1 MLMDVDRKST
11 RPEIALVEPVGADQS
26 SCSRS
31 AIVIAVS
38 RIPSRK
44 TAIIMAE
51 DLGLCLTLMSWLC
64 WVDVSHVSNKLGK
77 LKPFF

>member
-1 MLMDVDRKST
+1 MLNFVRKST
-11 RPEIALVEPVGADQS
+11 RPEIALVEPIGADQS

-31 AIVIAVS
+31 ATVIAVS

-51 DLGLCLTLMSWLC
+51 DSGYSL
-64 WVDVSHVSNKLGK
+64 H
-77 LKPFF
+77 

>member
-1 MLMDVDRKST
+1 MFCVIYVGRKST

-31 AIVIAVS
+31 ALVIAVS

-51 DLGLCLTLMSWLC
+51 DSGFGSIIVQNHACDNLYLDKDDAVVCS
-64 WVDVSHVSNKLGK
+64 
-77 LKPFF
+77 

>member
-1 MLMDVDRKST
+1 MLLDVIRKST
-11 RPEIALVEPVGADQS
+11 RPEIALVEPVGDNQA

-31 AIVIAVS
+31 AVVIAVS

-51 DLGLCLTLMSWLC
+51 DSGFYCSLLTLM
-64 WVDVSHVSNKLGK
+64 
-77 LKPFF
+77 

>member
-1 MLMDVDRKST
+1 MLLFVDVIRKST
-11 RPEIALVEPVGADQS
+11 RPEIALVEPIGSDQS

-31 AIVIAVS
+31 AVVIAVS

-51 DLGLCLTLMSWLC
+51 DSGFSALC
-64 WVDVSHVSNKLGK
+64 
-77 LKPFF
+77 

>member
-1 MLMDVDRKST
+1 MLDLFRKST
-11 RPEIALVEPVGADQS
+11 RPEIALVEPLNVDQA

-31 AIVIAVS
+31 AVVIAVS

-51 DLGLCLTLMSWLC
+51 DSG
-64 WVDVSHVSNKLGK
+64 
-77 LKPFF
+77 F